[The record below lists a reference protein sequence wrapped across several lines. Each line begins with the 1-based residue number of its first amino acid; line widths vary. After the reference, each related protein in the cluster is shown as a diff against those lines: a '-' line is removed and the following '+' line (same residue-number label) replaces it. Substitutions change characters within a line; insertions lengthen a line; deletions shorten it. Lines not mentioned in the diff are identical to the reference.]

1 MSFLKRFQSSLES
14 LYTLP
19 ENARYVIAYSGGV
32 DSHVLLHCCKQLDIP
47 LRAVHVHHGLQ
58 SVADY
63 WVNHCQ
69 SICDAQKIPLDIIY
83 VDAKQKRG
91 QSPEETARNARY
103 DALQKNLTDGDC
115 LLTAQHLN
123 DQAETLLLQL
133 FRTATSAGLSAM
145 PECREIGDNVHVRP
159 LLSFSR
165 EEIEN
170 YAEENGLH
178 WIEDPSNQDVT
189 IDRNYIR
196 TNLVPLLESRWPEI
210 TVQLSKVAKLQ
221 ANNLQV
227 LEDMAAID
235 LSNAITE
242 PVYRS
247 ILGLYEVASVI
258 SITVLKQLSSPR
270 LLNVL
275 RSWIIK
281 NIESSHR
288 RTSPTRNLLEEIEK
302 TIINAQQDASPVIAF
317 SGYEFRKYQ
326 SDLYLL
332 MPKWSQS
339 VINTV
344 VSTEVE
350 WKLMSPLDVSE
361 WKIRLVAVRKIGEGL
376 QQNLIEGSL
385 KIRFREGGESFHP
398 AGRRHS
404 QRLKKL
410 LQAEGIPPWERDTL
424 PLLYYKDELVA
435 VAGLWIAKKY
445 AASGNESGWV
455 IEIQNQKA
463 GKF

>member
-1 MSFLKRFQSSLES
+1 MSFLKRFQTSLES

-19 ENARYVIAYSGGV
+19 EHARYVIAYSGGV
-32 DSHVLLHCCKQLDIP
+32 DSHVLLHCCKKLDIP

-69 SICDAQKIPLDIIY
+69 NICDALDIQLQVIY

-91 QSPEETARNARY
+91 QSPEEAARNVRY
-103 DALQKNLTDGDC
+103 EALQQSLDDGDC

-145 PECREIGDNVHVRP
+145 PECRKIGDNVHVRP

-189 IDRNYIR
+189 FDRNYIR
-196 TNLVPLLESRWPEI
+196 TNLVPLLENRWPEI

-235 LSNAITE
+235 LANAMIVPAYQSTANRYAVVSVIAIT
-242 PVYRS
+242 
-247 ILGLYEVASVI
+247 A
-258 SITVLKQLSSPR
+258 LKQLSSPR

-281 NIESSHR
+281 SIESR
-288 RTSPTRNLLEEIEK
+288 QGRTSPTRNLLEEIEK
-302 TIINAQQDASPVIAF
+302 TIINAQQDATPVIVF
-317 SGYEFRKYQ
+317 SGFEFRRYQ
-326 SDLYLL
+326 NNLYLL
-332 MPKWSQS
+332 LAKWPPSE
-339 VINTV
+339 IDAI
-344 VSTEVE
+344 VSSEVE
-350 WKLMSPLDVSE
+350 WQLQSPLVFPG
-361 WKIRLVAVRKIGEGL
+361 WKMQLVAVSKAGDGL
-376 QQNLIEGSL
+376 QQDLINEPLRIS
-385 KIRFREGGESFHP
+385 FREGGEIFHP
-398 AGRRHS
+398 AGRQHS
-404 QRLKKL
+404 QSLKKL
-410 LQAEGIPPWERDTL
+410 LQAEGVPPWERDTL
-424 PLLYYKDELVA
+424 PLVYYKDELVA
-435 VAGLWIAKKY
+435 VAGIWVAKKY
-445 AASGNESGWV
+445 AAKGKEPGWV
-455 IEIQNQKA
+455 IERQEL
-463 GKF
+463 

>member
-1 MSFLKRFQSSLES
+1 
-14 LYTLP
+14 
-19 ENARYVIAYSGGV
+19 
-32 DSHVLLHCCKQLDIP
+32 
-47 LRAVHVHHGLQ
+47 
-58 SVADY
+58 
-63 WVNHCQ
+63 
-69 SICDAQKIPLDIIY
+69 
-83 VDAKQKRG
+83 
-91 QSPEETARNARY
+91 
-103 DALQKNLTDGDC
+103 
-115 LLTAQHLN
+115 
-123 DQAETLLLQL
+123 
-133 FRTATSAGLSAM
+133 
-145 PECREIGDNVHVRP
+145 
-159 LLSFSR
+159 
-165 EEIEN
+165 
-170 YAEENGLH
+170 
-178 WIEDPSNQDVT
+178 
-189 IDRNYIR
+189 
-196 TNLVPLLESRWPEI
+196 
-210 TVQLSKVAKLQ
+210 
-221 ANNLQV
+221 
-227 LEDMAAID
+227 
-235 LSNAITE
+235 
-242 PVYRS
+242 
-247 ILGLYEVASVI
+247 VASVI